1 MVFAFGECELGPD
14 LYEWALST
22 RVNAARRAI
31 GESGSTQGYIRT
43 VARRGFRFM
52 GAVDVCEPGREEPAD
67 REFLCGA
74 FACNA
79 PLDRALASGSRVGPI
94 PPALAAGRNG
104 QGRRRRHGHASAPS
118 RR

>member
-14 LYEWALST
+14 LYQSALST

-31 GESGSTQGYIRT
+31 GESGSKQGYIRT
-43 VARRGFRFM
+43 VAR
-52 GAVDVCEPGREEPAD
+52 
-67 REFLCGA
+67 
-74 FACNA
+74 
-79 PLDRALASGSRVGPI
+79 
-94 PPALAAGRNG
+94 G